1 MSNKGSNWAKI
12 RAKAKAEAK
21 AQAKEEA
28 KARKKKTTIIVTA
41 VVAVIVI
48 ALSAWL
54 IFKPEGP
61 GATKGITVS
70 IISKNN
76 SMWAT
81 TFYTTRDC
89 LGDALV
95 DEGLLKPEDYVD
107 GVVHTIRGVK
117 ADYEADKAVWKLYVN
132 AEEVTTGIYETPLKS
147 GKDYRLEYTIVK

>member
-28 KARKKKTTIIVTA
+28 KTKKKKITIIVTA
-41 VVAVIVI
+41 VVAVIVV
-48 ALSAWL
+48 AVSAWL

-76 SMWAT
+76 TMWAT
-81 TFYTTRDC
+81 TFPTTKDC

-95 DEGLLKPEDYVD
+95 EKGLLKPEDYVD
-107 GVVHTIRGVK
+107 GVIHTIRGVK

-132 AEEVTTGIYETPLKS
+132 AEEVTTDIYKTPLKD
-147 GKDYRLEYTIVK
+147 GCDYRLEYTIVK